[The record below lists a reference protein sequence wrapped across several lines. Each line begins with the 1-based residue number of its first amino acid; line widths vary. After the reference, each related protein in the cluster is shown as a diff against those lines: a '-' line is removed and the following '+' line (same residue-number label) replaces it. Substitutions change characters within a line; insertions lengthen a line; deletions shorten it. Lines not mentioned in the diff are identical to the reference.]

1 MIITTK
7 YGSIRSFEK
16 NGCSVC
22 LGIPFAAPPVG
33 ELAFK
38 HPVPPRPWEGILDAT
53 SGSCN
58 PRQAEGGF
66 YIGNNSLDCLY
77 LNVFAPKGT
86 SGPLPVMVWIYG
98 GSYSQGGAGAKE
110 RGSAD
115 VHYDLSRFAAEINC
129 VVVTFN
135 YRLNLYGFLN
145 LRFLDR
151 GFDQNNG
158 LYDQIAALRFV
169 KENIAAFGGDPNN
182 ITVFGQSAGGACILA
197 LMTMRDAVGLFQK
210 AIVQSA
216 CIEHFFTEQ
225 ESRRNTQVY
234 LKYAGV
240 KNPQDLLV
248 LPEEAVKRANTKYSS
263 AILKRGDIRCAFSPV
278 IDGTAL
284 TAAPKDTARSCAIPL
299 LIGNTAEEGNLFIHP
314 IPAVA
319 LPLAAKFIHLNV
331 EKDGRSYRQ
340 RVSNALTN
348 HIYVRPQEEMLAGYS
363 GPVWRYEYRYVMP
376 GSGMGC
382 FHASE
387 LPVLFGLND
396 IFGKVDDPKSQE
408 VGEDMRRIWSGFAHT
423 GRAAWEEFGKDGSVH
438 AVL

>member
-1 MIITTK
+1 M
-7 YGSIRSFEK
+7 RVFER
-16 NGCSVC
+16 
-22 LGIPFAAPPVG
+22 IA
-33 ELAFK
+33 
-38 HPVPPRPWEGILDAT
+38 I
-53 SGSCN
+53 
-58 PRQAEGGF
+58 
-66 YIGNNSLDCLY
+66 
-77 LNVFAPKGT
+77 
-86 SGPLPVMVWIYG
+86 
-98 GSYSQGGAGAKE
+98 
-110 RGSAD
+110 
-115 VHYDLSRFAAEINC
+115 
-129 VVVTFN
+129 
-135 YRLNLYGFLN
+135 
-145 LRFLDR
+145 
-151 GFDQNNG
+151 NNG

-197 LMTMRDAVGLFQK
+197 LMTMRDAAGLFHK

-248 LPEEAVKRANTKYSS
+248 LPEEAVKRANKKYSS
-263 AILKRGDIRCAFSPV
+263 AILRRGDIRCAFSPV

-284 TAAPKDTARSCAIPL
+284 TAAPKDMVKSCAIPL
-299 LIGNTAEEGNLFIHP
+299 LIGNTAEKGNLFIRP
-314 IPAVA
+314 IPTVA
-319 LPLAAKFIHLNV
+319 LPLAAKFLHLNV
-331 EKDGRSYRQ
+331 EKGSRSYRQ
-340 RVSNALTN
+340 RLSDALTN
-348 HIYVRPQEEMLAGYS
+348 HIYVRPQEEMLACYS

-408 VGEDMRRIWSGFAHT
+408 VGEDMQRIWSGFAHT
-423 GRAAWEEFGKDGSVH
+423 GRAAWEEFGKDASVH
-438 AVL
+438 AIP